1 MVPEAAARGAARG
14 AALLAR
20 AWERHHDAFGEI
32 TARAPHRF
40 AARDWLGMQADAV
53 ERLEAYGRAL
63 DAAVAELAV
72 QLGPELRSRTLWA
85 ATKEAFAARVAGRGD
100 VELAETFFSSASR
113 RVFATV
119 GVDADVEFVAPATAA
134 LLRVAGAPVAARYPP
149 DGATAATVE
158 RILRAHAPEAPFA
171 DLARDARA
179 VAGRLERRLGGPPER
194 AGVEAIE
201 IVRPLFYRN
210 KGAYLVG
217 RLLAGAEVIPL
228 VLALAHPGEG
238 VVVDAALLERDD
250 VSRVFSF
257 TRAYFHVAVPR
268 PYETVRFLRSLLPAK
283 PISELY
289 AALGHPKHGKT
300 VLYRELLAHLAET
313 DEPFVAAP
321 GAEGLV
327 MAVFTLPSFDVV
339 FKVIRDRFGAP
350 KTTTR
355 ADVLD
360 RYRLVSRLDR
370 AGRLVDAQEFEHLE
384 FERSR
389 FSPRLLER
397 LRAVAGGSVEAGAV
411 RVAIRHLFT
420 ERRVTPLDVYLA
432 AADEPQAIAAVLDYG
447 RAIKDLAASNVFPG
461 DLLAKNFGV
470 TRHGRVVFYDYDE
483 LTTLDRCRFRSLP
496 DSADGEGAGDG
507 APFYVDP
514 NDVFPEELGRFLGF
528 GGRRREAF
536 LDAHGDLFTT
546 GYWLDVQDRIRAG
559 ELPDLFPYPAE
570 RRLAATG

>member
-1 MVPEAAARGAARG
+1 MIPEAAARG

-20 AWERHHDAFGEI
+20 AWERHQERFGEI
-32 TARAPHRF
+32 TARAPRRF
-40 AARDWLGMQADAV
+40 AARDWRGALADAV
-53 ERLEAYGRAL
+53 ERLEAYGQGL
-63 DAAVAELAV
+63 DAAVAELSGP
-72 QLGPELRSRTLWA
+72 LGPELRSRALWTA
-85 ATKEAFAARVAGRGD
+85 MKEAFATRVGGRGD

-149 DGATAATVE
+149 DGGTTAARVE
-158 RILRAHAPEAPFA
+158 SILRAHAPEARWA
-171 DLARDARA
+171 DLARDAHA
-179 VAGRLERRLGGPPER
+179 VADRLERRLGGPPE
-194 AGVEAIE
+194 ATGVEAIE
-201 IVRPLFYRN
+201 VVRPLFYRN

-217 RLLAGAEVIPL
+217 RILAGAEVIPF
-228 VLALAHPGEG
+228 VVALAHPAAG
-238 VVVDAALLERDD
+238 VEVDAVLFERDD

-257 TRAYFHVAVPR
+257 TRAYFQVAVPR
-268 PYETVRFLRSLLPAK
+268 PYETVRFLKSLLPAK

-300 VLYRELLAHLAET
+300 VLYRELLAHLADT

-360 RYRLVSRLDR
+360 RYRLVARLDR
-370 AGRLVDAQEFEHLE
+370 AGRLLDAQEFEHLE

-389 FSPRLLER
+389 FSPRLLDR
-397 LRAVAGGSVEAGAV
+397 LREVAGASVEAGSV
-411 RVAIRHLFT
+411 RVAIRHLYT
-420 ERRVTPLDVYLA
+420 ERRVTPLDLHLA
-432 AADEPQAIAAVLDYG
+432 SAGEEEAIAAVLDYG

-461 DLLAKNFGV
+461 DLLTKNFGV

-483 LTTLDRCRFRSLP
+483 ISTIDRCRFRSLP
-496 DSADGEGAGDG
+496 DSADGDGAGDA

-514 NDVFPEELGRFLGF
+514 ADVFPEELGRFLGF

-536 LDAHGDLFTT
+536 LDVHGDLFTT
-546 GYWLDVQDRIRAG
+546 GFWLDVQARIRAG
-559 ELPDLFPYPAE
+559 ELPDLFPYPLE
-570 RRLAATG
+570 RRLRPSD